1 MNNKKDYLFDDMFDK
16 GVQITEAVKQNIRN
30 KQARGNIRLANGMYR
45 TDKEK
50 EQYIKE
56 SLERELP

>member
-1 MNNKKDYLFDDMFDK
+1 MKNKDVLFDDIFDK
-16 GVQITEAVKQNIRN
+16 NTPITDKTKKQYIG
-30 KQARGNIRLANGMYR
+30 KIVPGNVRLSKGMYR

-56 SLERELP
+56 SLDEPLP

>member
-1 MNNKKDYLFDDMFDK
+1 MKKDFLFDDMFDK
-16 GVQITEAVKQNIRN
+16 KLPVTDQTKKQNAG
-30 KQARGNIRLANGMYR
+30 KVFPGNVRLSKGMYR

-56 SLERELP
+56 SLEEPLP